1 MGMILWRDDFSVEI
15 QEIDEQHKSLVSL
28 INQLYEALSTK
39 QHRDQVGEVL
49 HELVNYT
56 LTHFAVEEALMRLMQ
71 YPDYE
76 EHKQSHD
83 RIAHKVQQFHA
94 DFQQGKANVD
104 MELLMFLKEWLTTHI
119 MDVDK
124 RYAPHLKKHGVKQS
138 WLQKFW

>member
-1 MGMILWRDDFSVEI
+1 MGMILWRDDFSVDI
-15 QEIDEQHKSLVSL
+15 QEIDEQHKSLVAL

-39 QHRDQVGEVL
+39 QHRDQVGEIL

-76 EHKQSHD
+76 AHKQSHD
-83 RIAHKVQQFHA
+83 QIAHKVQQFHA
-94 DFQQGKANVD
+94 DFQQDKADVD

-124 RYAPHLKKHGVKQS
+124 RYAPHLKRHGVKQN